1 MDWFRMPARQA
12 LEQLESSMQGLSRQE
27 ADRRLKQYGKN
38 TIRER
43 KPKAWW
49 QVFFGQFNDLL
60 VWILIGAAAVSA
72 VTDNRESSLV
82 IGAVLLLN
90 AVLGTIEHQ
99 KAEKSLESLR
109 ALSAPEAV
117 VIREGKKRRIPAEDV
132 VLGDILVLEAGDLA
146 AADGRLLEAVQMQ
159 VNESSLTGESA
170 EVEKTIAA
178 IKGKEVP
185 LASQTNMVFAG
196 TLITG
201 GRGLCVVT
209 SAGMDTEIGKIA
221 ALMNETEEKRT
232 PLEIS
237 LDRFS
242 GKLAVGILAVCV
254 IVFWMDTYRGA
265 PLLEAVMFSVARKM

>member
-1 MDWFRMPARQA
+1 MPARQA

-209 SAGMDTEIGKIA
+209 SAGMDTEIGACGRWLWSWSAK
-221 ALMNETEEKRT
+221 
-232 PLEIS
+232 
-237 LDRFS
+237 
-242 GKLAVGILAVCV
+242 G
-254 IVFWMDTYRGA
+254 
-265 PLLEAVMFSVARKM
+265 

>member
-1 MDWFRMPARQA
+1 MPARQA

-117 VIREGKKRRIPAEDV
+117 VIREGKNRR
-132 VLGDILVLEAGDLA
+132 
-146 AADGRLLEAVQMQ
+146 
-159 VNESSLTGESA
+159 SH
-170 EVEKTIAA
+170 
-178 IKGKEVP
+178 
-185 LASQTNMVFAG
+185 
-196 TLITG
+196 
-201 GRGLCVVT
+201 
-209 SAGMDTEIGKIA
+209 
-221 ALMNETEEKRT
+221 
-232 PLEIS
+232 
-237 LDRFS
+237 
-242 GKLAVGILAVCV
+242 
-254 IVFWMDTYRGA
+254 
-265 PLLEAVMFSVARKM
+265 